1 MIDINNYSPE
11 EPKPIIQQLDQV
23 ELLTVKRV
31 KYLSTKPGYA
41 PSPHGKWSVVGI
53 IDGDALLAKDNTLIR
68 IPLADIRKVH
78 THNRQQVIDCLVEIC
93 YKGSQSGKKETS
105 TKTRSG

>member
-1 MIDINNYSPE
+1 MGINNYLPE
-11 EPKPIIQQLDQV
+11 EPQPIIQQLDQV

-53 IDGDALLAKDNTLIR
+53 IEGDALLAKDNTLIR
-68 IPLADIRKVH
+68 IPLGDIRKAC
-78 THNRQQVIDCLVEIC
+78 THNRQQVIDCLAEIC
-93 YKGSQSGKKETS
+93 YKGKSNGKKETS
-105 TKTRSG
+105 TETRSG

>member
-1 MIDINNYSPE
+1 MNSSNYLPE

-31 KYLSTKPGYA
+31 KYLSTKPGYS

-53 IDGDALLAKDNTLIR
+53 IDGDALLAKDDTLIR
-68 IPLADIRKVH
+68 IPLGDVRKAG
-78 THNRQQVIDCLVEIC
+78 THNRQQVLNCLAEVC
-93 YKGSQSGKKETS
+93 YKGNRK
-105 TKTRSG
+105 